1 MLFLFETVVG
11 ASFFC
16 TAGPR
21 VTYVAFTGRNAFGYN
36 TGTVGAAFGVASSY
50 SAFFAR
56 GTRFTITMI
65 VEQNTM
71 VGTIDV
77 VGGIERDRNRDG
89 RQQCRE
95 ESDHCGKPQSKKKEE
110 GSLWI

>member
-1 MLFLFETVVG
+1 MFFLFKTIVG
-11 ASFFC
+11 ARFFC
-16 TAGPR
+16 TTVPR
-21 VTYVAFTGRNAFGYN
+21 VTDVTFTGRNAFGHD
-36 TGTVGAAFGVASSY
+36 TATVGAAFGVASFD

-56 GTRFTITMI
+56 GTGFTITMI

-77 VGGIERDRNRDG
+77 VGDIERDRNRDG

-95 ESDHCGKPQSKKKEE
+95 KSVHCGFTIPNRKK
-110 GSLWI
+110 

>member
-1 MLFLFETVVG
+1 
-11 ASFFC
+11 
-16 TAGPR
+16 
-21 VTYVAFTGRNAFGYN
+21 
-36 TGTVGAAFGVASSY
+36 VGAAFGVASFD

-56 GTRFTITMI
+56 GTGFTITMI

-77 VGGIERDRNRDG
+77 VGDIERDRNRDG

-95 ESDHCGKPQSKKKEE
+95 KSVHCGFYSPIEKNEE
-110 GSLWI
+110 DGVDRREVEGGQRN